1 MYSLAWPWVLLALP
15 LPIIVRKLLP
25 ASRSIAEA
33 GLRVPTLRG
42 FETLKDRSDAEQL
55 LNWRFWVA
63 VLAWL
68 LLVVAAARPERIGDE
83 IDVPVSGRNLMLAV
97 DLSGS
102 MDQKDFELGS
112 RRVDRLTATKA
123 VASDFIARREGD
135 RIGLILFGERAYLQV
150 PLTLDRETVKVLLLE
165 AFIGLAG
172 EKTAIG
178 DAITLAVR
186 RVHEQPDEAGEQ
198 VLVLLTDGAN
208 TAGEVD
214 PLKAAELAQQVGLR
228 IYTIGIG
235 AEQLEVS
242 SLIGGRRSINPSADL
257 DEATL
262 TQIADL
268 TGGRYFRATDTASLQ
283 DIYRLVDELE
293 PVEEPESG
301 FRPVQSLYYYPLGA
315 AFALATLLSLV
326 SLLHEL
332 RVRLTVRRSLKVR
345 SECRLTFT
353 GCVPNGCWLSRWWS
367 WSPFCWDVAT
377 WARAIGS
384 RSLIAR

>member
-1 MYSLAWPWVLLALP
+1 MWSLAWPWVLIALP
-15 LPIIVRKLLP
+15 LPWIVRVVLP
-25 ASRSIAEA
+25 RARGLSEA
-33 GLRVPTLRG
+33 GLRVPTLNN
-42 FETLKDRSDAEQL
+42 FEALRDRSDAEHL

-63 VLAWL
+63 VIAWL
-68 LLVVAAARPERIGDE
+68 LLVLAAARPERIGDE
-83 IDVPVSGRNLMLAV
+83 LEVPVSGRNLMLAV

-102 MDQKDFELGS
+102 MDQKDFELGN

-123 VASDFIARREGD
+123 VASDFISRREGD

-186 RVHEQPDEAGEQ
+186 RVHEQQEDEGDQ

-214 PLKAAELAQQVGLR
+214 PIKGAELAQQVGLR

-242 SLIGGRRSINPSADL
+242 SLIGGRRRINPSADL
-257 DEATL
+257 DEETL
-262 TQIADL
+262 TKIAEL

-301 FRPVQSLYYYPLGA
+301 FRPVKSLFYWPLGG
-315 AFALATLLSLV
+315 AFTLVLMMCAISLFKRFLQRRPAEV
-326 SLLHEL
+326 SA
-332 RVRLTVRRSLKVR
+332 S
-345 SECRLTFT
+345 
-353 GCVPNGCWLSRWWS
+353 
-367 WSPFCWDVAT
+367 
-377 WARAIGS
+377 AR
-384 RSLIAR
+384 

>member
-1 MYSLAWPWVLLALP
+1 MWSLAWPWVLLALP
-15 LPIIVRKLLP
+15 LPLILRALLP
-25 ASRSIAEA
+25 EARGLLQA
-33 GLRVPTLRG
+33 GLRVPTLAS
-42 FETLKDRSDAEQL
+42 FETLRDRSATEQL
-55 LNWRFWVA
+55 FNWRAWVA
-63 VLAWL
+63 VVAWL

-83 IDVPVSGRNLMLAV
+83 LDVPVSGRNLMLAV

-102 MDQKDFELGS
+102 MDQKDFELGN

-123 VASDFIARREGD
+123 VASDFIERREGD

-150 PLTLDRETVKVLLLE
+150 PLTLDRKTVNVLLME

-186 RVHEQPDEAGEQ
+186 RVYEQQKEEGDQ

-208 TAGEVD
+208 TAGEVE

-235 AEQLEVS
+235 AEQLEVA
-242 SLIGGRRSINPSADL
+242 SLVGGRRRINPSADL
-257 DEATL
+257 DEETL
-262 TQIADL
+262 TRIAEL

-301 FRPVQSLYYYPLGA
+301 FRPV
-315 AFALATLLSLV
+315 
-326 SLLHEL
+326 
-332 RVRLTVRRSLKVR
+332 
-345 SECRLTFT
+345 
-353 GCVPNGCWLSRWWS
+353 
-367 WSPFCWDVAT
+367 
-377 WARAIGS
+377 
-384 RSLIAR
+384 

>member
-15 LPIIVRKLLP
+15 LPIIVRMLLP
-25 ASRSIAEA
+25 ASRSLAEA

-42 FETLKDRSDAEQL
+42 FETLKGRSDAEQL

-63 VLAWL
+63 VLTWL

-150 PLTLDRETVKVLLLE
+150 PLTLDRETVKILLLE

-186 RVHEQPDEAGEQ
+186 RVYEQSDEEGEQ

-301 FRPVQSLYYYPLGA
+301 FRPVQSLYFYPLGA
-315 AFALATLLSLV
+315 AFALVTLLAVV
-326 SLLHEL
+326 SLLNEL
-332 RVRLTVRRSLKVR
+332 RVRRSIKVQANA
-345 SECRLTFT
+345 
-353 GCVPNGCWLSRWWS
+353 G
-367 WSPFCWDVAT
+367 
-377 WARAIGS
+377 
-384 RSLIAR
+384 

>member
-1 MYSLAWPWVLLALP
+1 MWSLAWPWVLLALP
-15 LPIIVRKLLP
+15 LPLLVRKLFP
-25 ASRSIAEA
+25 ASRDLAEA
-33 GLRVPTLRG
+33 GLRVPSLTG
-42 FETLKDRSDAEQL
+42 FETLKDRSDSDQL
-55 LNWRFWVA
+55 LNWRLWVA
-63 VLAWL
+63 VLGWL

-102 MDQKDFELGS
+102 MDQKDFELGN

-186 RVHEQPDEAGEQ
+186 RVHEQSVDQGEQ

-214 PLKAAELAQQVGLR
+214 PVKAAQLAQQVGLR

-242 SLIGGRRSINPSADL
+242 SLIGGRRSVNPSADL

-262 TQIADL
+262 TQIAEL

-293 PVEEPESG
+293 PVEEPEAG
-301 FRPVQSLYYYPLGA
+301 FRPVQSLYYYPLGG
-315 AFALATLLSLV
+315 AFALATLLALAG
-326 SLLHEL
+326 LLRE
-332 RVRLTVRRSLKVR
+332 LKVR
-345 SECRLTFT
+345 
-353 GCVPNGCWLSRWWS
+353 
-367 WSPFCWDVAT
+367 
-377 WARAIGS
+377 RAVKVHANAG
-384 RSLIAR
+384 